1 MAKLGG
7 LLVIMLLGA
16 VIMAPIIMAL
26 ELDQMPWDFTVS
38 WHSQTYHVPVI
49 WSLCASGA
57 MTLLYSLYRR

>member
-26 ELDQMPWDFTVS
+26 ELDEMPWDFVIS